1 MAPRKAPRN
10 VIPDQKPSPRATR
23 LRPRRGVAQEVE
35 QQAPTPAPSTK
46 TSTRTTT
53 RKPAAKSTAAPKATP
68 KAGSKSYKVTK
79 PRGKTAAKNRK
90 TTTDDAPSE
99 PLDTADPDDV
109 ATTEDAPTDA
119 PADLVT
125 TKTPSKSSKVAK
137 TPAKTTAKTPSKA
150 RSSKKAKSFEPE
162 QQFVRTTRRSVQQ
175 GWQSPLSDQ
184 AQTIIGLLPKNQ
196 TEQESTPLSIV
207 NESNQH
213 ETDEKQNEWFTPRS
227 PAPYASAQKSAQK
240 STEKSKNKSTAGDED
255 ELPESSLGQPDD
267 DDEEA
272 MSDGS
277 DEATDGQDDE
287 MDDDEVADAEAEAH
301 ADADAASAEGTPRP
315 ETPPEEPAAPTT
327 PTSNYYLAGLFNTGK
342 SIFKKINPFGS
353 RTPAPAPTSPTV
365 ARSSRR
371 PGPVTPRIKN
381 ADERHSLAEANKEKS
396 DQIRREKEAQ
406 AAQAQEAEEI
416 AQQQTDDTRRWSIPA
431 HPPGLRGYGV
441 VEEYFDM
448 DDATLDERYP
458 YKRKTT
464 ADESSPVMTP
474 ATKRRK
480 VFEELENEDPRFK
493 EPIAVDTAFDVERA
507 EEDLEG
513 TLRRPRNAL
522 RRHFERT
529 TGKDLGDKHHQT
541 KIQHHENSFS
551 RSPLRDSQSS
561 VNRRRSNDAQQSS
574 PSTIYRG
581 STFAVPG
588 DPGYKSNVF
597 KSSDMQISAEQRE
610 QTSKREDRTKRSWWK
625 KIPRADMKARAKEI
639 VVSWNETGEISA
651 EDKEYFEIAERRC
664 GHIKG
669 SGSFCSIDLET
680 DDESDSETEADTDS
694 SFEAEPVASTGPKQ
708 ASPIMPVV
716 PTPAATTPATPA
728 AKKPLTGILKKPAS
742 AMVPPPT
749 PKPANAQ
756 LPTPTAAPETPKAA
770 VSQSPAKKQPDLSLH
785 PSATPSKEQVN
796 LDPDSALD
804 RVRKQAE
811 KHKPGRSTKMSQ
823 MMRVASSPLQPSS
836 PVQTAGETENPS
848 PVQSAGETENS
859 MSKSLITQ
867 GTDLPAVQD
876 DPASAFKH
884 YQPFVPTSG
893 SLPWSS
899 PMASPGSPWST
910 TYGQATS
917 KQPAETSRLAG
928 NDRAAGENYKEVFRD
943 IIEEAEGTSPT
954 PSQKRKRFEEESDAK
969 WSDNKKPKTLPIT
982 DKVDEQVYKAR
993 CDFLTARENRLTAA
1007 CPSDALNSFISS
1019 KCRARYEANWHAL
1032 LARKYATA

>member
-1 MAPRKAPRN
+1 
-10 VIPDQKPSPRATR
+10 
-23 LRPRRGVAQEVE
+23 
-35 QQAPTPAPSTK
+35 
-46 TSTRTTT
+46 
-53 RKPAAKSTAAPKATP
+53 
-68 KAGSKSYKVTK
+68 
-79 PRGKTAAKNRK
+79 
-90 TTTDDAPSE
+90 
-99 PLDTADPDDV
+99 
-109 ATTEDAPTDA
+109 
-119 PADLVT
+119 
-125 TKTPSKSSKVAK
+125 
-137 TPAKTTAKTPSKA
+137 
-150 RSSKKAKSFEPE
+150 
-162 QQFVRTTRRSVQQ
+162 
-175 GWQSPLSDQ
+175 
-184 AQTIIGLLPKNQ
+184 
-196 TEQESTPLSIV
+196 
-207 NESNQH
+207 
-213 ETDEKQNEWFTPRS
+213 
-227 PAPYASAQKSAQK
+227 
-240 STEKSKNKSTAGDED
+240 
-255 ELPESSLGQPDD
+255 
-267 DDEEA
+267 

-848 PVQSAGETENS
+848 PVQSTGETENS